1 MPFHPLPPWKR
12 WLSRLDHRKPRLLQ
26 PQALDMTLRQR
37 TSLVIWGTLTILL
50 WVLYVAASTVLN
62 EGYGDLETQKVQR
75 NMERALEA
83 QQRQLNEL
91 SRKNLDWAT
100 WDDTYEFVHHPSRE
114 YIEKNLADGLTLRP
128 TVDVILLYGS
138 SGELIYAKN
147 YVAHD
152 SSAPYAAL
160 LQFID
165 QHPSLLQRTTSGDP
179 QTGIIMLPEG
189 PIMVSSQPILNSRG
203 EGPIRGSL
211 IMGRYLNQDAVQE
224 WAEATRLTLTFHNIS
239 NVSGIRP
246 LLPPIE
252 RLRSLSSTD
261 SVLIHPQNAQ
271 TVSGYAVVPDLTGK
285 PSLVM
290 QIEMPREIYQ
300 QGQYTLRSLLLTLVI
315 IGMAFGSIIQVLAE
329 QLIQM
334 GRDRRETEARY
345 RTVVTQASEGIVL
358 IDAESHSFLE
368 VNASFEQLLGYS
380 AAELMA
386 LRLEDLRV
394 TAHPSLLR
402 DQREQ
407 SGGSAAE
414 EWRYRHRN
422 GSLID
427 VEVTTTLI
435 EHTGNQVYCMVVRD
449 ITERK
454 LAEAALRESEQRLA
468 WQASHDDLTQLVN
481 RRKFEQCIQQTLR
494 DVQSRGTQNA
504 LCYLDL
510 DQFKI
515 INDTCG
521 HAAGDKLLRQITTL
535 LQTQIRPGDV
545 LARLGGDEFG
555 LLLHHY
561 SPSQALEIAN
571 LLREQVQNFR
581 FFWENQTF
589 TIGVSIGLVV
599 ITAEHTLSSV
609 LSIAD
614 AACYVAK
621 KQGRNRVHFY
631 QENDRELMLHHS
643 EMQWVAQ
650 INRALE
656 ENRFCLYYQT
666 IAPIHPGV
674 RGGEHYEV
682 LLRLSD
688 ESGAIIPPDAFL
700 PAAERYGLMHQI
712 DRWVIHR
719 LFTTQAA
726 HYRECWRRSQVTGY
740 TPLFAINLSG
750 ESINDDQFV
759 EFLQHQFE
767 LHRVPPQVIC
777 FEITE
782 TVAIT
787 NLSKAIHF
795 IREMKQLGCQ
805 FALDDFGSGMS
816 SFGYLKELPID
827 YLKID
832 GQFIRDILDNEIH
845 QAMTHAFNQIGHLMQ
860 IQTIAEFVENDAI
873 LHQLRLMGVDYAQG
887 YGIARPLPLVV
898 PPACRKEIA
907 VVQVA

>member
-1 MPFHPLPPWKR
+1 
-12 WLSRLDHRKPRLLQ
+12 
-26 PQALDMTLRQR
+26 
-37 TSLVIWGTLTILL
+37 
-50 WVLYVAASTVLN
+50 VLYVAASTILN
-62 EGYGDLETQKVQR
+62 EGYGNLETQSVQR

-91 SRKNLDWAT
+91 NRKNLDWST

-114 YIEKNLADGLTLRP
+114 YIKANLSDGLTLQP
-128 TVDVILLYGS
+128 TVDVILFYGATGKLVYGKS
-138 SGELIYAKN
+138 
-147 YVAHD
+147 YVTPEP
-152 SSAPYAAL
+152 SAPCSAL

-165 QHPSLLQRTTSGDP
+165 QHPSLLQHATPEDT

-189 PIMVSSQPILNSRG
+189 PIMVSSQPILNSQG

-211 IMGRYLNQDAVQE
+211 IMGRYLNQDVVQE

-239 NVSGIRP
+239 NVSGIST

-252 RLRSLSSTD
+252 RLRSLSSSD
-261 SVLIHPQNAQ
+261 PALVYPQNAQ
-271 TVSGYAVVPDLTGK
+271 TVSGFAVVPDLTGK
-285 PSLVM
+285 PSLVL
-290 QIEMPREIYQ
+290 QTEMPREIYQ

-315 IGMAFGSIIQVLAE
+315 IGIVSGGITQILAE
-329 QLIQM
+329 QLMQM
-334 GRDRRETEARY
+334 GRDRREAEARY
-345 RTVVTQASEGIVL
+345 RTVVAQASEGIVL
-358 IDAESHSFLE
+358 IDTESHSFLE

-386 LRLEDLRV
+386 LKLEDVRV
-394 TAHPSLLR
+394 TAHHSFIP
-402 DQREQ
+402 DQQEQ
-407 SGGSAAE
+407 SGDPAAE
-414 EWRYRHRN
+414 EWRYRHRD
-422 GSLID
+422 GGLID

-435 EHTGNQVYCMVVRD
+435 ENAGKQVYCMVVRD

-468 WQASHDDLTQLVN
+468 WQANHDDLTQLVN
-481 RRKFEQCIQQTLR
+481 RRKFEQCLKQTLR

-535 LQTQIRPGDV
+535 LQAQIRPGDV

-561 SPSQALEIAN
+561 SPDQALEMAN

-581 FFWENQTF
+581 FFWEGQTF

-599 ITAEHTLSSV
+599 ITAEHTLSSL

-621 KQGRNRVHFY
+621 KQGRNRVHFN

-666 IAPIHPGV
+666 IAPIRPGV

-726 HYRECWRRSQVTGY
+726 HYRECWRRSQVTGH

-759 EFLQHQFE
+759 EFLQDQFE

-787 NLSKAIHF
+787 NLTKAIHF
-795 IREMKQLGCQ
+795 IHEMKQLGCQ

-873 LHQLRLMGVDYAQG
+873 LQQLRLMGVDYAQG

-898 PPACRKEIA
+898 PSACKKEIA